1 MGLDPRRAKV
11 GRPRRTRSTSR
22 ESDRAERRRQ
32 AHFRRRSR
40 GSVRNGGQP
49 VDVNRLP
56 LAPLASPP
64 SSSPRRVLTIAGSDS
79 GGGAGIQA
87 DLKTFAA
94 HGVYGLC
101 AVTAVTAQNTV
112 EVRAVAAVPPEVV
125 AAQIDAVLDDFG
137 VDAVKIG
144 MLWSAETAR
153 VVAARLRAHLG
164 PGAMTAGA
172 GLQGETASSMP
183 PRRRVPIVLDPVMAA
198 ETGAALLA
206 GDAAETV
213 AVLVEELLPMATLV
227 TPNLPELARLVQAL
241 RPAPAAPGRIAGIAD
256 KAPAPPAGEAARLAM
271 ARQLA
276 ALGPAVLA
284 KGGHDAAPAAEEVVD
299 LLLIAAGGEGG
310 AERVVR
316 FAGPRLAT
324 RATHGTGCTL
334 SAAVAARLAAGEEL
348 AVAVGGAVDYVRQAM
363 AAAPPLGGGQGPLA
377 HFHDL
382 RHGNPGVLP

>member
-1 MGLDPRRAKV
+1 
-11 GRPRRTRSTSR
+11 
-22 ESDRAERRRQ
+22 
-32 AHFRRRSR
+32 
-40 GSVRNGGQP
+40 
-49 VDVNRLP
+49 VDRLP
-56 LAPLASPP
+56 LAPPASPP
-64 SSSPRRVLTIAGSDS
+64 SVSPRRVLTIAGSDS

-101 AVTAVTAQNTV
+101 AVTAVTAQSTL
-112 EVRAVAAVPPEVV
+112 EVRAVAAVPPAVV

-137 VDAVKIG
+137 ADAVKIG

-164 PGAMTAGA
+164 PRAMTAA
-172 GLQGETASSMP
+172 ADLQGSAASSTP
-183 PRRRVPIVLDPVMAA
+183 PLRRVPIVLDPVMAA
-198 ETGAALLA
+198 GTGAALLA
-206 GDAAETV
+206 RDAAATI
-213 AVLVEELLPMATLV
+213 AVLVEELLPMATIV

-241 RPAPAAPGRIAGIAD
+241 RPAAAAPGGIAGG
-256 KAPAPPAGEAARLAM
+256 PPALPVGEAARLAM

-284 KGGHDAAPAAEEVVD
+284 KGGHDAAPSAEEVVD
-299 LLLIAAGGEGG
+299 LLLVAAAGEGG

-334 SAAVAARLAAGEEL
+334 SAAIAARLAAGEEL
-348 AVAVGGAVDYVRQAM
+348 AAAVGGAVDYVRRAM
-363 AAAPPLGGGQGPLA
+363 AAAPPLGGGPGPLA